1 MDWLELLYDI
11 FEVCIIP
18 LLGVLTVYIVKFI
31 QVKSEEIQTLTD
43 NELIDKYVAIAADTI
58 SACVL
63 ATNQTYVDTLKAQGK
78 FDAEAQK
85 EAFAKTAEAVKTL
98 LSEDAQMVLSEA
110 FGDLEVYI
118 TTQIEAAVKFNKQ

>member
-11 FEVCIIP
+11 FEVCVIP
-18 LLGVLTVYIVKFI
+18 LLGVLTVYAVKFI
-31 QVKSEEIQTLTD
+31 KVKSEEIQLLSE
-43 NELIDKYVAIAADTI
+43 NELIDKYVGIAADTI

-85 EAFAKTAEAVKTL
+85 EAFQKTADAVKTL
-98 LSEDAQMVLSEA
+98 LSDEAKTILSEA

-118 TTQIEAAVKFNKQ
+118 TTQIEASVKFNKQ

>member
-1 MDWLELLYDI
+1 MDWLELLYDV

-31 QVKSEEIQTLTD
+31 QVKSEEIQTLTE

-78 FDAEAQK
+78 FDAR
-85 EAFAKTAEAVKTL
+85 L
-98 LSEDAQMVLSEA
+98 LSSVLI
-110 FGDLEVYI
+110 GV
-118 TTQIEAAVKFNKQ
+118 

>member
-1 MDWLELLYDI
+1 MDWLELLYNI
-11 FEVCIIP
+11 FEVCVIP
-18 LLGVLTVYIVKFI
+18 LLGVLTVYAVKFI
-31 QVKSEEIQTLTD
+31 KVKSEEIQLLSE
-43 NELIDKYVAIAADTI
+43 NELVDKYVGIAADTI

-85 EAFAKTAEAVKTL
+85 EAFAKTADAVKTL
-98 LSEDAQMVLSEA
+98 LSDEAKAILSEA

-118 TTQIEAAVKFNKQ
+118 TTQIEASVKFNKQ